1 MKGRKPGISRFRRA
15 FLVAAAALGITA
27 GSTGIDNL
35 PKDPMTDT
43 HTIVTY
49 NIGSAEQYGYNI
61 SPIDQMWK
69 HTLAMKSEA
78 RRDVELLAAAHDGD
92 SWRIRALA
100 EHGINTEVAGAS
112 ALAAGAGAGHADVVD
127 ALLKA
132 GVKADAQ
139 VNAALIAAAKNN
151 HAAIALTLLEN
162 GAFAGA
168 RSSDA
173 LISAAENGND
183 PLVRALLSRGADANA
198 QGGAALQ
205 AALQGGHADVADALL
220 SVTRTVAVFTSPA
233 PDPYSIWTGG
243 RPFDSHI
250 SPNRFGP
257 PPFFS
262 GFDDGFHMNFT
273 LVERPVVD
281 VNANNG
287 QALYDAVYKN
297 DLAMARVLM
306 KHGANADAQGGAIKQ
321 LANESRNT
329 AMVNLLNGNTPAAPF
344 IVPPGL

>member
-35 PKDPMTDT
+35 PKDPVTDT
-43 HTIVTY
+43 HSVVTY
-49 NIGSAEQYGYNI
+49 NVGSADQYGYNI

-69 HTLAMKSEA
+69 HTLVMRSETQ
-78 RRDVELLAAAHDGD
+78 RDLDLLAAAQDGD

-100 EHGINTEVAGAS
+100 EHGINTEIAGAR

-132 GVKADAQ
+132 GVKADAH

-151 HAAIALTLLEN
+151 HTQIALTLLDN
-162 GAFAGA
+162 GAYAGA

-173 LISAAENGND
+173 LVSAAENGND
-183 PLVRALLSRGADANA
+183 LLVRALLARGADANA
-198 QGGAALQ
+198 MDGAPLQ
-205 AALQGGHADVADALL
+205 AALQGGHTHAADALL
-220 SVTRTVAVFTSPA
+220 SATRTVAVFTSPA
-233 PDPYSIWTGG
+233 PDYSIWTGA
-243 RPFDSHI
+243 RPFDSHLG
-250 SPNRFGP
+250 PNSFGP

-262 GFDDGFHMNFT
+262 VHDDPFNMNFT
-273 LVERPVVD
+273 LVERPVID

-297 DLAMARVLM
+297 DVAMARVLM

-321 LANESRNT
+321 LANESRN
-329 AMVNLLNGNTPAAPF
+329 ADMVNLLNGTAPAAPYF
-344 IVPPGL
+344 PPPGL

>member
-27 GSTGIDNL
+27 GSTGLDNL
-35 PKDPMTDT
+35 PKDPVTDT
-43 HTIVTY
+43 HITFQT
-49 NIGSAEQYGYNI
+49 GTADQYGYNI

-69 HTLAMKSEA
+69 HTLAVKSDA
-78 RRDVELLAAAHDGD
+78 QLAGDLLAAAQGGD
-92 SWRIRALA
+92 SWRIRALVQ
-100 EHGINTEVAGAS
+100 HGIDIDVAGAN

-151 HAAIALTLLEN
+151 HGAVALQLLE
-162 GAFAGA
+162 AGA
-168 RSSDA
+168 DASARGSDA

-183 PLVRALLSRGADANA
+183 PLARALLARGAKAGA
-198 QGGAALQ
+198 QNGMALQ
-205 AALQGGHADVADALL
+205 AALDAGHADVADTLL
-220 SVTRTVAVFTSPA
+220 SAKQTVSVPTFIPV
-233 PDPYSIWTGG
+233 DYSIWTGS
-243 RPFDSHI
+243 RPFDNHI

-262 GFDDGFHMNFT
+262 HDDGYDVHYT
-273 LVERPVVD
+273 TAERPVLD
-281 VNANNG
+281 VNANNT

-297 DLAMARVLM
+297 DIDMARVLM
-306 KHGANADAQGGAIKQ
+306 KHGANADAQNGAIKQ

-329 AMVNLLNGNTPAAPF
+329 EMVNLLNGKTAAPS
-344 IVPPGL
+344 ITPPHI

>member
-15 FLVAAAALGITA
+15 FLVAATA
-27 GSTGIDNL
+27 IGLTTGSVGIDNL
-35 PKDPMTDT
+35 PKDPVTDT
-43 HTIVTY
+43 HITFQT
-49 NIGSAEQYGYNI
+49 GSADQYGYNI

-69 HTLAMKSEA
+69 HTLVMKSDA
-78 RRDVELLAAAHDGD
+78 QRDLDLLAAAQDGD

-100 EHGINTEVAGAS
+100 EHGINTEVAGAR

-132 GVKADAQ
+132 GVKADAH
-139 VNAALIAAAKNN
+139 VNAALVAAAKNN

-162 GAFAGA
+162 GALA
-168 RSSDA
+168 SA
-173 LISAAENGND
+173 LIA
-183 PLVRALLSRGADANA
+183 RGADANA
-198 QGGAALQ
+198 QDGMALQ
-205 AALQGGHADVADALL
+205 AAIQGGHADVADTLL
-220 SVTRTVAVFTSPA
+220 SATRTVAVSIPVA
-233 PDPYSIWTGG
+233 PDYSIWTGAK
-243 RPFDSHI
+243 PFDQHI

-262 GFDDGFHMNFT
+262 PIDDPFNMNFT
-273 LVERPVVD
+273 LAERPIID

-297 DLAMARVLM
+297 DIDMARVLM
-306 KHGANADAQGGAIKQ
+306 KHGADANAKDGAIKQ

-329 AMVNLLNGNTPAAPF
+329 AMVNLLNGNTPAAPSF
-344 IVPPGL
+344 TPPGI

>member
-15 FLVAAAALGITA
+15 FLVAAAAIGLTT
-27 GSTGIDNL
+27 GSVGIDNL
-35 PKDPMTDT
+35 PKDPVTDT
-43 HTIVTY
+43 HITFQT
-49 NIGSAEQYGYNI
+49 GSADQYGYNI

-78 RRDVELLAAAHDGD
+78 QRDLDLLAAAQDGD
-92 SWRIRALA
+92 SWRIRALV
-100 EHGINTEVAGAS
+100 EHGINTETAGAS

-151 HAAIALTLLEN
+151 HSMIALTLLEN
-162 GAFAGA
+162 GAYAGA
-168 RSSDA
+168 RGSDA

-183 PLVRALLSRGADANA
+183 VLVRALLARGADANA
-198 QGGAALQ
+198 QDGMPLQ
-205 AALQGGHADVADALL
+205 AAIQGGHADVADALL
-220 SVTRTVAVFTSPA
+220 SATRTAAVSIPTA
-233 PDPYSIWTGG
+233 PDYSIWTGAQ
-243 RPFDSHI
+243 PFDHHI

-262 GFDDGFHMNFT
+262 PIDDPFSMNFT
-273 LVERPVVD
+273 LVERPVID

-297 DLAMARVLM
+297 DIDMVRTLL
-306 KHGANADAQGGAIKQ
+306 KHGADANAKDGAIKQ

-329 AMVNLLNGNTPAAPF
+329 EMANLLNGKTPAAPAF
-344 IVPPGL
+344 IIPPGI

>member
-15 FLVAAAALGITA
+15 FLVAATA
-27 GSTGIDNL
+27 IGLTTGSVGIDNL
-35 PKDPMTDT
+35 PKDPVTDT
-43 HTIVTY
+43 HITFQT
-49 NIGSAEQYGYNI
+49 GSADQYGYNI

-69 HTLAMKSEA
+69 HTLVMKSDA
-78 RRDVELLAAAHDGD
+78 QRDLDLLAAAQDGD

-100 EHGINTEVAGAS
+100 EHGINTEVAGAR

-132 GVKADAQ
+132 GVKADAH
-139 VNAALIAAAKNN
+139 VNAALVAAAKNN

-162 GAFAGA
+162 GALASA
-168 RSSDA
+168 RGSDA

-183 PLVRALLSRGADANA
+183 ALARALIARGADANA
-198 QGGAALQ
+198 QDGMALQ
-205 AALQGGHADVADALL
+205 AAIQGGHADVADTLL
-220 SVTRTVAVFTSPA
+220 SATRTVAVSIPVA
-233 PDPYSIWTGG
+233 PDYSIWTGAK
-243 RPFDSHI
+243 PFDQHI

-262 GFDDGFHMNFT
+262 PIDDPFNMNFT
-273 LVERPVVD
+273 LAERPIID

-297 DLAMARVLM
+297 DIDMARVLM
-306 KHGANADAQGGAIKQ
+306 KHGADANAKDGAIKQ

-329 AMVNLLNGNTPAAPF
+329 AMVNLLNGNTPAAPSF
-344 IVPPGL
+344 TPPGI